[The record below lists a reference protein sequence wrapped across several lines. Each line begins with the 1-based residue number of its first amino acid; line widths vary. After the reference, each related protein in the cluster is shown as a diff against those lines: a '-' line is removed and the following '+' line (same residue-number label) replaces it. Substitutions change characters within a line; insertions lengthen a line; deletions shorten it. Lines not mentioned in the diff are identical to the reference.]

1 MTSQYKSED
10 KGYGQGVCRSL
21 ARRLKGLEAKVDEIL
36 VRMDEQRHLLQEIL
50 DNTGRDNGHGTDWY
64 DLYDESG
71 YD

>member
-1 MTSQYKSED
+1 M
-10 KGYGQGVCRSL
+10 
-21 ARRLKGLEAKVDEIL
+21 ARRLKGIEAKVDDIHGRL
-36 VRMDEQRHLLQEIL
+36 DEQRHLLQEIL